1 MYAKFD
7 AELWSFD
14 SAVDPP
20 CMQKYDQFGHWI
32 FVYRN
37 PHKDRINKAWYDI
50 NKETIAIDP
59 GGNIFETIYIKGTG
73 DVLFVGEGLGTD
85 IGHHQRVSAKLHRAR
100 DNEVN
105 VLESVIVKAAEIDAA
120 SKTLYTKVSRSF

>member
-14 SAVDPP
+14 PSVDPP
-20 CMQKYDQFGHWI
+20 NMKKYDQFGHWI

-37 PHKDRINKAWYDI
+37 PYKDKINKAWYNI

-59 GGNIFETIYIKGTG
+59 GVNIFETIYVKGTG
-73 DVLFVGEGLGTD
+73 DVFYVGEGLVSD
-85 IGHHQRVSAKLHRAR
+85 IRYHLGESSALQKAR

-105 VLESVIVKAAEIDAA
+105 KMASVIEKSVAIDDA
-120 SKTLYTKVSRSF
+120 SKKLYQKVSRF